1 MSSMTIARVSGIGL
15 RPGVSLNKRKYTR
28 EAIGRMVER
37 ANAALKSGDESLTTL
52 THHAAGDDSTR
63 IVGRLTKVW
72 QDPDTGDMRYKA
84 DIANTEHGR
93 TIANLLDTRDG
104 KPYLKGV
111 SIRGAWASEP
121 RRETLEDG
129 THVETGDDIALY
141 GLDYTAT
148 PGVPGAQVT
157 AFERVAESAA
167 AGARWGI
174 YESAPDA
181 LVEAV
186 KKPYGDDVPYA
197 DPGYLDRN
205 GKAATKD
212 SPGVARYPLDTKAH
226 AKSAW
231 SYINVE
237 DNASQYTAAQLK
249 RIRSRITSALD
260 KFGVKVTK
268 ERWLIDIEP
277 LTESGGLAEYYDPE
291 HAGSYCITVSNGP
304 TCVTVSA
311 YCIDPHDLTAI
322 GRAAMDG
329 AMKALTTIDP
339 DLDGDMDVPGADAED
354 TDHDMTDSSRPD
366 EDATE
371 AAPAAPQTPDAPPV
385 AHGTPQPAEAATEA
399 ASDAAD
405 QIGAADTQTEE
416 VAMSDTTAAAAA
428 DTTAAT
434 PETPAAAAVPGTV
447 TLTDAQF
454 AALMARVSGTPAA
467 AAPAE
472 AAPAATTPAV
482 TEAAAAPA
490 PAAPAAVTETDEAR
504 IERLVN
510 ERLTLQLQEMRD
522 SGQLAVGQRKGLT
535 EPVNETH
542 APTPGAGGTI
552 GITEFG
558 VPSDWPQK
566 ELSKYTQAER
576 EKYIFPALE
585 AHVLGSRAKSR
596 IGG

>member
-1 MSSMTIARVSGIGL
+1 MSSMTIARVSGVGL

-28 EAIGRMVER
+28 EAIGKMVER
-37 ANAALKSGDESLTTL
+37 ANAALKAGDSSLTTL

-93 TIANLLDTRDG
+93 TIANLLDTEEG
-104 KPYLKGV
+104 APYLKGV

-129 THVETGDDIALY
+129 TTVETGDDIALY

-157 AFERVAESAA
+157 SFERVGESATESAA
-167 AGARWGI
+167 RWAI
-174 YESAPDA
+174 RESAPDA

-186 KKPYGDDVPYA
+186 KKPYGDDIPYA

-205 GKAATKD
+205 GKPATKD

-249 RIRSRITSALD
+249 RIRARITSALG

-277 LTESGGLAEYYDPE
+277 LAETSGLVEYYDPE
-291 HAGSYCITVSNGP
+291 RSGSYCITVTNGP

-311 YCIDPHDLTAI
+311 YCVDPHDLTAI

-354 TDHDMTDSSRPD
+354 TDDSMTASHTSDD
-366 EDATE
+366 DAME
-371 AAPAAPQTPDAPPV
+371 AATAAPETPDAPSQ
-385 AHGTPQPAEAATEA
+385 AHGTPEPTEPATEA

-405 QIGAADTQTEE
+405 QIGAAETDTEE

-434 PETPAAAAVPGTV
+434 TDTTAAAAVPGSV
-447 TLTDAQF
+447 TLSAEQF
-454 AALMARVSGTPAA
+454 AALMARLGAPAPAA
-467 AAPAE
+467 AAAQAE
-472 AAPAATTPAV
+472 TAAPASAQVAENT
-482 TEAAAAPA
+482 AAPT
-490 PAAPAAVTETDEAR
+490 APAAVTETEQQR
-504 IERLVN
+504 IDRLVQERLA
-510 ERLTLQLQEMRD
+510 LQLQEMRD

-535 EPVNETH
+535 EPVNETS
-542 APTPGAGGTI
+542 APTPGAGGSV
-552 GITEFG
+552 GLTEFG
-558 VPSDWPQK
+558 VPANWPQK
-566 ELSKYTQAER
+566 PLAKYTTAER
-576 EKYIFPALE
+576 EQYLFPALE

-596 IGG
+596 VIG